1 MSLLGVIFDFD
12 GVIADTERLHLQAFQ
27 QVLADGPLTLTEEAY
42 DTRYLGY
49 DDAGVF
55 AALAADHGGAPLGRG
70 SRAHGRGEGTPL
82 RRPRSCGGRSC
93 SRTPPSASRAWRGT

>member
-12 GVIADTERLHLQAFQ
+12 GVIADTERLHLRAFQ

-42 DTRYLGY
+42 DARYLGY

-55 AALAADHGGAPLGRG
+55 AAPRRRPGGALLAGG
-70 SRAHGRGEGTPL
+70 SRAPGRGEGGAATTTSSV
-82 RRPRSCGGRSC
+82 RGRSC
-93 SRTPPSASRAWRGT
+93 SRTPPTASRVWRGM